1 MSDRAVRPEK
11 VVEVHAR
18 LMAARDLLREAT
30 HVLDAAGVL
39 DDDGLLKWAALGADL
54 NLASVKIEAA
64 SEQVTKLLLTCP
76 AAGGITNEWSE
87 PHG

>member
-1 MSDRAVRPEK
+1 MTDRAVRPEK

-30 HVLDAAGVL
+30 HILDAAGVL
-39 DDDGLLKWAALGADL
+39 DDDGLLKWATLSADL

-64 SEQVTKLLLTCP
+64 SKLVTKLLTCP
-76 AAGGITNEWSE
+76 AAGGITNEWSR
-87 PHG
+87 PHGG